1 MDNGILLYGH
11 TIYNFNKGDSLESM
25 GNSDQEIS

>member
-1 MDNGILLYGH
+1 MDNGIPLYGH
-11 TIYNFNKGDSLESM
+11 TIYNFNKGGLLESM